1 MSTASTS
8 AFSRLWNSPVGPKT
22 IHFWAP
28 AMKWGLV
35 IAGLGDLTRPADQ
48 ISVKQ
53 QLSLAATGLSGR
65 AGRLLLLQRIIAWP
79 LSISLLDALLR
90 TSWLVSLWPA
100 RKIRLKSLRLE
111 RKSLHR
117 CSAYTR
123 FFS

>member
-53 QLSLAATGLSGR
+53 QLSLAATGLIWTRWST
-65 AGRLLLLQRIIAWP
+65 IITP
-79 LSISLLDALLR
+79 KNYSLATVNFFVGCTAAYQL
-90 TSWLVSLWPA
+90 A
-100 RKIRLKSLRLE
+100 RVAMASKEDKAE
-111 RKSLHR
+111 KPETRKEVV
-117 CSAYTR
+117 A
-123 FFS
+123 